1 MELGGVEQ
9 VKESVRDVR
18 TGRLL
23 EMFGSDL
30 RHAWRMILKMPG
42 TGAVVCGSLGFGI
55 GVNAT
60 VFSWIQAVVFSPIP
74 GVSDSGSFQLVEP
87 RADTGSYPGMSWLEY
102 RDLRGS
108 MSSFRDLL
116 AFRMSPFYLSHT
128 SRTER
133 IVRPLVFRKSFSS

>member
-30 RHAWRMILKMPG
+30 RHAWRMILKMPL
-42 TGAVVCGSLGFGI
+42 TAAVVVGSLGVGI

-74 GVSDSGSFQLVEP
+74 GVADSSSFQLVEP

-102 RDLRGS
+102 RDLRES
-108 MSSFRDLL
+108 MSSVHDLP
-116 AFRMSPFYLSHT
+116 AFRMSPVYVSDT
-128 SRTER
+128 CRTER
-133 IVRPLVFRKSFSS
+133 IYGLLGS